1 MNKIFSK
8 IYIKFYSKVT
18 VRVIGPV
25 IYIYISMYILGQG
38 PNSRTLSSPRTDKH
52 CHESPC

>member
-1 MNKIFSK
+1 MHITIMKIKDHKKKKTNLSFKLYIYIWKYNYMNKIFSK

-25 IYIYISMYILGQG
+25 I
-38 PNSRTLSSPRTDKH
+38 
-52 CHESPC
+52 